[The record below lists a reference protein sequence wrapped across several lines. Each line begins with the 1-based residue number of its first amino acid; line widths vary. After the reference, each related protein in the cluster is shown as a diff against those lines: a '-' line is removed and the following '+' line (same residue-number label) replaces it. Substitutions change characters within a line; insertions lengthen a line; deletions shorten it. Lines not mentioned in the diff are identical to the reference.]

1 MRHHFETDKQRRFG
15 NFIGE
20 EAEASEEESQHGA
33 DAGNYV
39 YDDEDAD
46 EDQDAAGQEL
56 MEVDGKDFVPLS
68 WLYRDL
74 TMLMGSP
81 WQMVLSTRSYSMKT
95 NNTILPPHKYTGKA
109 WRRWCKRRMRNH

>member
-1 MRHHFETDKQRRFG
+1 MRLGTETNKQRRFG

-39 YDDEDAD
+39 YDDDYAD

-56 MEVDGKDFVPLS
+56 MEVDGKRCARQL
-68 WLYRDL
+68 
-74 TMLMGSP
+74 
-81 WQMVLSTRSYSMKT
+81 
-95 NNTILPPHKYTGKA
+95 
-109 WRRWCKRRMRNH
+109 